1 MFLSYNNKNLKRLC
15 MHRILLLLFFS
26 LFVLY
31 ANENTQRKYNQNKTW
46 KNIDASEV
54 LEKNTKKLE
63 AYYKQVDKQS
73 NERNFVR
80 FNGKKIISHTA
91 FSKMNLGQMH
101 GYRTYVI
108 LSMFYIEWISQHND
122 LDGVSVGGILAD
134 EFGDKKAKVRYFKF
148 AQRYYSA
155 LHEIGKG
162 GKVFS
167 YCAAPYLTSCILIGI
182 DEAW

>member
-1 MFLSYNNKNLKRLC
+1 MYRI
-15 MHRILLLLFFS
+15 ILLLFYGFS
-26 LFVLY
+26 IIF
-31 ANENTQRKYNQNKTW
+31 ANKTTQQYNQDKTW
-46 KNIDASEV
+46 KNITAKEALKSNE
-54 LEKNTKKLE
+54 KKLE
-63 AYYKQVDKQS
+63 EYYYQVDKQS
-73 NERNFVR
+73 KQRNFVR
-80 FNGKKIISHTA
+80 FNGKKIISHSE
-91 FSKMNLGQMH
+91 FNKLSLGQIH
-101 GYRTYVI
+101 SLHTYII
-108 LSMFYIEWISQHND
+108 LSMFYIEWVSPHNQ

>member
-1 MFLSYNNKNLKRLC
+1 MY
-15 MHRILLLLFFS
+15 RIILLLFFG
-26 LFVLY
+26 FHIIF
-31 ANENTQRKYNQNKTW
+31 ANQTTEQKYNIDKTW
-46 KNIDASEV
+46 KNVTASQV
-54 LEKNTKKLE
+54 LKSNEKKLE
-63 AYYKQVDKQS
+63 EYYYQVDKQS
-73 NERNFVR
+73 RERNFVR
-80 FNGKKIISHTA
+80 FNGKKIISHSA
-91 FSKMNLGQMH
+91 FSKMSLGQMH
-101 GYRTYVI
+101 SYHTYII
-108 LSMFYIEWISQHND
+108 LSMFYIQWVSPHNQ